1 MSATP
6 QSNIPFE
13 NLNIWYML
21 LVIWTLNSLAILYC
35 LKQRVVQNML
45 WLLICGSIILL
56 RENKAPLYN
65 LKLRVVHNRLGL

>member
-45 WLLICGSIILL
+45 WL
-56 RENKAPLYN
+56 
-65 LKLRVVHNRLGL
+65 